1 MSKILKV
8 ALAALPLSISG
19 CDSKPSLEERREI
32 IRELAIKMDR
42 GMPDNQKIKLLKPC
56 CDKGIGELCFMMIL
70 LEMPKDGANNRDN
83 EKYIK
88 QLKHA
93 YDNSIDEQAKR
104 AIKNSIYHL
113 EKELG
118 R

>member
-1 MSKILKV
+1 
-8 ALAALPLSISG
+8 
-19 CDSKPSLEERREI
+19 
-32 IRELAIKMDR
+32 
-42 GMPDNQKIKLLKPC
+42 
-56 CDKGIGELCFMMIL
+56 MMIL

-88 QLKHA
+88 RLKHA
-93 YDNSIDEQAKR
+93 YDNSIDEQTKR

>member
-8 ALAALPLSISG
+8 ALAALPLLISG

-32 IRELAIKMDR
+32 IRQLTIKMDR
-42 GMPDNQKIKLLKPC
+42 GMPDNQKIKFLKPY

-70 LEMPKDGANNRDN
+70 LEMSRDGANNRDN
-83 EKYIK
+83 EKYIER
-88 QLKHA
+88 LKHA
-93 YDNSIDEQAKR
+93 YDNSIDEQTKR

-118 R
+118 K